1 MLALLVIASLLPL
14 GVAAIID
21 IRAARQRY
29 FIDASALLAARAD
42 QLAMQLDDFNREHQR
57 WADNL
62 ARLPKV
68 LEALQ
73 HPPSAAD
80 QKHLQEIFARYEA
93 NDPALHGF
101 AIVDSNGTVV
111 SASNLA
117 LVTLNLSN
125 HPFVPAGLR
134 GASVISDLFLAE
146 PKPDDAPTIAYAAP
160 VRASDGQVMGL
171 TVLWVRAQALWA
183 LVDRSAGLA
192 GRGSFAAVFD
202 RHGIRIAYTL
212 RREMVFHPA
221 GPLDRVTL
229 EALVQEHRFGAQT
242 RQLLGAIQAFPAEF
256 NRSRSPT
263 IDESFFG
270 GMTPLN
276 HTWVY
281 GTGRRLATAPWTIFY
296 MLPESTIDGAI
307 ASLRNTNIMLTGA
320 FMIFALSAGILFATS
335 IILNPVRALT
345 RATEAFAAGDF
356 AERLSANRKDE
367 LGQLTTGFNSM
378 AEQTER
384 RIAERQRA
392 EDTFRGLLESAPDA
406 IVIVDKN
413 GRITRVNTQTE
424 RLFGYLREELVGST
438 IDKLVPERFRGRH
451 PQHRQDYFADPK
463 ARAMGSGLELFGLR
477 KDGTEFPVEISLS
490 PLETAEG
497 TVVSSAIRDITE
509 RKRAEEQLRDLL
521 ESAPDAMVIV
531 DPAGQIVLV
540 NSQTERMFGFSRA
553 ELLGSSVEKLIP
565 VRFRAHHPELRAAYF
580 EDPKGRAKGAG
591 LDLYGLRKDGSEFP
605 VEISLG
611 PLETKNG
618 RLVSS
623 TIRDA
628 TERKN
633 AERELRELNDSERR
647 YAAQLEAANRE
658 LEAFSYSVSHDL
670 RAPLRS
676 IDGFSLAL
684 IEEYGDKLDATA
696 TGFLERIRAGSQRM
710 AQLIDDLLNLARVTR
725 GEMRHEAVDLA
736 AMAKD
741 IVANLQKEDPQRV
754 VQFAVQE
761 EITGQGDPRL
771 LHLVLENLLGNAWK
785 FTSKKPQAHIE
796 LKAQRQNGK
805 TVYSVCD
812 DGSGFDMAYADKLF
826 GTFQRLHASSD
837 FPGTGVG
844 LAIVQRIIQ
853 RHGGRTWAKGA
864 EGKGATFSFTL

>member
-1 MLALLVIASLLPL
+1 MRTQAARAFWSRFLDWPLVAKMLALLVIASLLPL

-384 RIAERQRA
+384 PHRGAPARRGYLSRLIGVRARRDRNRGQERTHYPGQYANRKTVRLLTRGVGRQHDRQVGAGAVSGTPPTAPAGLFRRSKGARHGFRAGTLRIA
-392 EDTFRGLLESAPDA
+392 
-406 IVIVDKN
+406 
-413 GRITRVNTQTE
+413 
-424 RLFGYLREELVGST
+424 
-438 IDKLVPERFRGRH
+438 
-451 PQHRQDYFADPK
+451 
-463 ARAMGSGLELFGLR
+463 
-477 KDGTEFPVEISLS
+477 
-490 PLETAEG
+490 
-497 TVVSSAIRDITE
+497 
-509 RKRAEEQLRDLL
+509 
-521 ESAPDAMVIV
+521 
-531 DPAGQIVLV
+531 
-540 NSQTERMFGFSRA
+540 
-553 ELLGSSVEKLIP
+553 
-565 VRFRAHHPELRAAYF
+565 
-580 EDPKGRAKGAG
+580 
-591 LDLYGLRKDGSEFP
+591 
-605 VEISLG
+605 
-611 PLETKNG
+611 
-618 RLVSS
+618 
-623 TIRDA
+623 
-628 TERKN
+628 
-633 AERELRELNDSERR
+633 
-647 YAAQLEAANRE
+647 
-658 LEAFSYSVSHDL
+658 
-670 RAPLRS
+670 
-676 IDGFSLAL
+676 
-684 IEEYGDKLDATA
+684 
-696 TGFLERIRAGSQRM
+696 
-710 AQLIDDLLNLARVTR
+710 
-725 GEMRHEAVDLA
+725 
-736 AMAKD
+736 
-741 IVANLQKEDPQRV
+741 
-754 VQFAVQE
+754 
-761 EITGQGDPRL
+761 
-771 LHLVLENLLGNAWK
+771 
-785 FTSKKPQAHIE
+785 
-796 LKAQRQNGK
+796 
-805 TVYSVCD
+805 
-812 DGSGFDMAYADKLF
+812 
-826 GTFQRLHASSD
+826 
-837 FPGTGVG
+837 
-844 LAIVQRIIQ
+844 
-853 RHGGRTWAKGA
+853 
-864 EGKGATFSFTL
+864 